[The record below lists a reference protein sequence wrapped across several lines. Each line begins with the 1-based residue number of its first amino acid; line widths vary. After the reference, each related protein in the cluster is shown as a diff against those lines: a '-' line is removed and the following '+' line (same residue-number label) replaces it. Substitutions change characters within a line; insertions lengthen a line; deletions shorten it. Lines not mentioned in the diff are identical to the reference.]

1 MAASLSLPDPMQ
13 APKTDFTAI
22 LEEAFRAEVA
32 AAYLPTL
39 IAALLTLSVTM
50 VGAWLLYRFF
60 KKRNVRLP
68 KNIGFIF
75 ALIFCGMWF
84 SQNLIV
90 KKARAVRK
98 AALAEIPDKAKQA
111 SELVNRLLVDPTG
124 TAVPTESG
132 TYLALGGEQVFL
144 PKPVA
149 DALQKALVAKNL
161 RLP

>member
-1 MAASLSLPDPMQ
+1 MQ
-13 APKTDFTAI
+13 TPKADFTAI
-22 LEEAFRAEVA
+22 LEEAFRAEA
-32 AAYLPTL
+32 QAAYLPVL
-39 IAALLTLSVTM
+39 IFALLTLAVTM

-84 SQNLIV
+84 ALNVVV

-98 AALAEIPDKAKQA
+98 AALAEIPAKAKEA
-111 SELVNRLLVDPTG
+111 DALVQRLLADSTG
-124 TAVPTESG
+124 AAVPVESG
-132 TYLALGGEQVFL
+132 TYLALGGEQIFL